1 MLRWQSLTLS
11 DDRRNGLRFSRSL
24 PIRSL
29 SPAIMAVVGC
39 MVGCSPAWHVS
50 DADREVNQVLQ
61 SYNSEILGNR
71 EQWVQHPIPTP
82 TSTDTTEQTTGLA
95 NQDAATDVPE
105 AMVLDLVKSL
115 HLAFTTGR
123 DYLDQKEGLYLR
135 GLDLTLTRYDF
146 GPILNSTV
154 SYIWNNAED
163 EQSSDTQT
171 ISLGASDILPT
182 GGLLSL
188 SSTLDG
194 TRSNDPEFLDRN
206 GAFLYDSSVQLSLSQ
221 PLLRGAGYEVSHNGL
236 TQNVR
241 NLIDSVRSFELF
253 RQDFSISIANAYYGL
268 VSQNTRLTNDEQNY
282 QDAVFDR
289 KKAEAL
295 RQVDRNQDDD
305 VFLARR
311 REIEAEDALLVS
323 RTDYELALDDFKIL
337 LGLPTATPLTIV
349 DSEPEFIPVRIE
361 ATSAVEAAHHNRLDL
376 HIERDR
382 LLDSQ
387 RHVRVARNG
396 LLPDLDMSV
405 DFGLSDETAAP
416 ISNIAPSRW
425 STSVGFSLELPLDR
439 KAERNSYRSSLISLD
454 QSRRN
459 LQRRLD
465 EIERDVLNQLREL
478 GQVEKRFQLQKDQIE
493 REQRAVAVTKIRYE
507 SGDADNRD
515 LLDARQ
521 GLTDAQNALIDLR
534 VRHFIAGL
542 RLRRTLGILFID
554 DQGMWRS

>member
-1 MLRWQSLTLS
+1 M
-11 DDRRNGLRFSRSL
+11 
-24 PIRSL
+24 
-29 SPAIMAVVGC
+29 
-39 MVGCSPAWHVS
+39 
-50 DADREVNQVLQ
+50 
-61 SYNSEILGNR
+61 
-71 EQWVQHPIPTP
+71 
-82 TSTDTTEQTTGLA
+82 
-95 NQDAATDVPE
+95 
-105 AMVLDLVKSL
+105 
-115 HLAFTTGR
+115 
-123 DYLDQKEGLYLR
+123 
-135 GLDLTLTRYDF
+135 
-146 GPILNSTV
+146 
-154 SYIWNNAED
+154 
-163 EQSSDTQT
+163 
-171 ISLGASDILPT
+171 
-182 GGLLSL
+182 
-188 SSTLDG
+188 
-194 TRSNDPEFLDRN
+194 
-206 GAFLYDSSVQLSLSQ
+206 QLSLSQ

-396 LLPDLDMSV
+396 LLPDLDMFV

-493 REQRAVAVTKIRYE
+493 REKRAVAVTKIRYE

-534 VRHFIAGL
+534 VRHFIASL